1 MKSLLVLSLVITP
14 IILGTLEGCTPPKDS
29 PIPKEDSSIKRD
41 SIFVTMTTYT
51 TSRSQTDSNP
61 YETASGFI
69 LNKTNPKKHRIIA
82 ISRDLKDTFQFG
94 DSVYVKAGKY
104 SGMYVV
110 HDVMNKRFKKK
121 IDLLINPKDK
131 GVRLDSVVIKKLY

>member
-1 MKSLLVLSLVITP
+1 MKSLLAFSLMVTPLISGSIEACITSYDY
-14 IILGTLEGCTPPKDS
+14 PP
-29 PIPKEDSSIKRD
+29 PKEDSM
-41 SIFVTMTTYT
+41 FVTMTTYT

-69 LNKTNPKKHRIIA
+69 LNKTNPKKHRVIA

-94 DSVYVKAGKY
+94 DSVYIQAGKY
-104 SGMYVV
+104 SGKYVV

-131 GVRLDSVVIKKLY
+131 GDKIDSVVIKKL

>member
-1 MKSLLVLSLVITP
+1 MKALIVLSLVITP
-14 IILGTLEGCTPPKDS
+14 IASGSVGVSCFNPTPS
-29 PIPKEDSSIKRD
+29 PIAETNIV
-41 SIFVTMTTYT
+41 VTMTTYT
-51 TSRSQTDSNP
+51 TSVGQTDSNP

-69 LNKTNPKKHRIIA
+69 LDKKNPKQHKIIA
-82 ISRDLKDTFQFG
+82 ISRDLRDTFAFG

-104 SGMYVV
+104 SGTYVV

-131 GVRLDSVVIKKLY
+131 GTKIDSVTIKKL

>member
-1 MKSLLVLSLVITP
+1 MKALIALSLIVTP
-14 IILGTLEGCTPPKDS
+14 IASGSVGVS
-29 PIPKEDSSIKRD
+29 SSNPIPKPVEDSIM
-41 SIFVTMTTYT
+41 VTMTTYT

-69 LNKTNPKKHRIIA
+69 LNKKNPKSHKIIA
-82 ISRDLKDTFQFG
+82 ISRDLRDTFEFG
-94 DSVYVKAGKY
+94 DSVYVEAGKY
-104 SGMYVV
+104 SGTYVV

-131 GVRLDSVVIKKLY
+131 GDRIDSVVIKKL

>member
-1 MKSLLVLSLVITP
+1 MKSLLALSLAVTP
-14 IILGTLEGCTPPKDS
+14 LISGSIEGCTTPYDSPPPK
-29 PIPKEDSSIKRD
+29 ED

-51 TSRSQTDSNP
+51 TSKSQTDSNP

-69 LNKTNPKKHRIIA
+69 LNKTNPKKHRVIA
-82 ISRDLKDTFQFG
+82 ISRDLKDTFAFG
-94 DSVYVKAGKY
+94 DSVYIQAGKY
-104 SGMYVV
+104 SGKYVV

-131 GVRLDSVVIKKLY
+131 GDKIDSVVIKKLR

>member
-1 MKSLLVLSLVITP
+1 MKSLLALSLAVTP
-14 IILGTLEGCTPPKDS
+14 LVSGSLEACSSPYDS
-29 PIPKEDSSIKRD
+29 PPPKEDSIV
-41 SIFVTMTTYT
+41 VTMTTYT

-69 LNKTNPKKHRIIA
+69 LNKNNPKKHRVIA
-82 ISRDLKDTFQFG
+82 ISRDLKDTFAFG
-94 DSVYVKAGKY
+94 DSVYIQAGKY
-104 SGMYVV
+104 SGKYVV

-131 GVRLDSVVIKKLY
+131 GVRLDSVVIKKLR

>member
-1 MKSLLVLSLVITP
+1 MKSLLAFSLMVTP
-14 IILGTLEGCTPPKDS
+14 LISGSIEACTTPYDS
-29 PIPKEDSSIKRD
+29 PPPKEDSM
-41 SIFVTMTTYT
+41 FVTMTTYT

-94 DSVYVKAGKY
+94 DSVYIQAGKY
-104 SGMYVV
+104 SGKYVV

-131 GVRLDSVVIKKLY
+131 GDKIDSVVIKKL

>member
-1 MKSLLVLSLVITP
+1 MKSLLALSLAVTP
-14 IILGTLEGCTPPKDS
+14 LVSGSLEACSSPYDS
-29 PIPKEDSSIKRD
+29 PPPKEDSIV
-41 SIFVTMTTYT
+41 VTMTTYT

-69 LNKTNPKKHRIIA
+69 LNKTNPKKHRVIA
-82 ISRDLKDTFQFG
+82 ISRDLKDTFAFG
-94 DSVYVKAGKY
+94 DSVYIQAGKY
-104 SGMYVV
+104 SGKYVV

-131 GVRLDSVVIKKLY
+131 GDKIDSVVIKKLR

>member
-1 MKSLLVLSLVITP
+1 MKSLLALSLAVTP
-14 IILGTLEGCTPPKDS
+14 LVSGSIEACSSPYDSPPPK
-29 PIPKEDSSIKRD
+29 ED

-69 LNKTNPKKHRIIA
+69 LNKTNPKKHRVIA
-82 ISRDLKDTFQFG
+82 ISRDLKDTFAFG
-94 DSVYVKAGKY
+94 DSVYIQAGKY
-104 SGMYVV
+104 SGKYVI

-131 GVRLDSVVIKKLY
+131 GDKIDSVVIKKL